1 MKKEAI
7 ILPFKII
14 LIVLAA
20 LIALV
25 LLLSLVCFFLVFYST
40 KKSRIDKDEY
50 PLPPGDE
57 YIPYHP
63 RIKEW
68 LVAMRAT
75 ECREVSV
82 QSYDGLTLKG
92 RYFEHHKG
100 APIEV
105 LFHGYR
111 GSSERDMAGGVA
123 RCFALGRN
131 ALIVDQRA
139 AGKSEGSVITFG
151 IKECR
156 DVPVWVDFVVNNIDP
171 DAKIIITGIS
181 MGASTVMMA
190 ASRPL
195 HKNVVGVLAD
205 CGYTS
210 AEAII
215 KKVLVDIKLPPK
227 VVYPFVRL
235 GAIIFGGFDPNSYSP
250 IESMSKCTLPVIFYH
265 GDEDGFVPCYMSE
278 QNFAAC
284 ASKQKKLVIT
294 PGAAHGLCYPRDEQ
308 GYLEALDAFFEPQL
322 K

>member
-1 MKKEAI
+1 MPYI
-7 ILPFKII
+7 II
-14 LIVLAA
+14 LIVAAILAA
-20 LIALV
+20 LVLV
-25 LLLSLVCFFLVFYST
+25 ASGVCFFLVFYST
-40 KKSRIDKDEY
+40 QKSRIDKDEY

-63 RIKEW
+63 KIIEW
-68 LVAMRAT
+68 LKSMRAT

-82 QSYDGLTLKG
+82 KSYDGLTLRG

-139 AGKSEGSVITFG
+139 AGKSEGRVITFG
-151 IKECR
+151 HKECR

-181 MGASTVMMA
+181 MGAATVMMA

-210 AEAII
+210 AEQII
-215 KKVLVDIKLPPK
+215 KKVLVDIKLPPRI
-227 VVYPFVRL
+227 VYPFVRL

-250 IESMSKCTLPVIFYH
+250 IESMKHCTLPIIFYH
-265 GDEDGFVPCYMSE
+265 GDSDGFVPCYMSE

-284 ASKQKKLVIT
+284 TSEQKKLVIT
-294 PGAAHGLCYPRDEQ
+294 AGAGHGLCYPRDEQ
-308 GYLEALDAFFEPQL
+308 GYLDALKAFFESQL
-322 K
+322 NG

>member
-1 MKKEAI
+1 MKGAND
-7 ILPFKII
+7 LPYNVI
-14 LIVLAA
+14 LIVLAVLA
-20 LIALV
+20 LIVLV
-25 LLLSLVCFFLVFYST
+25 ASYICFFLVFYST
-40 KKSRIDKDEY
+40 KRSRIDKEEY
-50 PLPPGDE
+50 PLPHGHE

-63 RIKEW
+63 RIIEW
-68 LVAMRAT
+68 LKSMRST

-82 QSYDGLTLKG
+82 TSYDGLTLKG

-139 AGKSEGSVITFG
+139 AGRSEGRIITFG

-156 DVPVWVDFVVNNIDP
+156 DVPVWVDFVVKNIDP
-171 DAKIIITGIS
+171 EAKIIITGIS
-181 MGASTVMMA
+181 MGAATVMMA

-210 AEAII
+210 AQEII
-215 KKVLVDIKLPPK
+215 KKVLVDIKLPPRLI
-227 VVYPFVRL
+227 YPFVRL
-235 GAIIFGGFDPNSYSP
+235 GAMIFGGFDPNSYSP
-250 IESMSKCTLPVIFYH
+250 IESMKRCTLPIIFYH
-265 GDEDGFVPCYMSE
+265 GDSDGFVPCYMSE

-284 ASKQKKLVIT
+284 TSHQKKLVIT
-294 PGAAHGLCYPRDEQ
+294 AGAGHGLCYPRDEQ
-308 GYLEALDAFFEPQL
+308 GYIDALGAFFAPQL
-322 K
+322 NG